1 MSLRSIGTNI
11 AAGALLCALAGCS
24 QNGESNA
31 PASGNRNAP
40 ANGHTAAAPN
50 GGWIAHGAT
59 ACEKYLTPDVVAAIL
74 SHPAGK
80 SKRLS
85 GPACTHE
92 SGDSGGS
99 ISITLSSAGPAAFE
113 QYQQYLVDP
122 RPLAG
127 VGDKASSSIT
137 GIDAVKGNDRTC
149 TIDAGG
155 APGST
160 KLTGGALAQ
169 KLGEICNTLFAL
181 P

>member
-1 MSLRSIGTNI
+1 MTQRSI
-11 AAGALLCALAGCS
+11 AARVAKGAMMCALAACS
-24 QNGESNA
+24 QNHGSDTAGPGE
-31 PASGNRNAP
+31 GNAP
-40 ANGHTAAAPN
+40 ANTPPISAQN
-50 GGWIAHGAT
+50 GWIANGAI
-59 ACEKYLTPDVVAAIL
+59 ACDKYLTPDVVAAIL
-74 SHPAGK
+74 SHPAGQA
-80 SKRLS
+80 KRLS
-85 GPACTHE
+85 GQACTFE
-92 SGDSGGS
+92 SSDSGGS
-99 ISITLSSAGPAAFE
+99 ISITLSNAGPAAFD

-127 VGDKASSSIT
+127 VGDKASTSLT

-169 KLGEICNTLFAL
+169 KLGEICNKLFAL

>member
-1 MSLRSIGTNI
+1 MTQRSI
-11 AAGALLCALAGCS
+11 AANFVTGAVLCALAACS
-24 QNGESNA
+24 QNHGSNTAGPGDGNA
-31 PASGNRNAP
+31 PASNR
-40 ANGHTAAAPN
+40 AAAPS
-50 GGWIAHGAT
+50 GWIANGAT
-59 ACEKYLTPDVVAAIL
+59 ACDKYLTPDVVAAIL

-80 SKRLS
+80 AKRLS
-85 GPACTHE
+85 DQACTFE
-92 SGDSGGS
+92 SNDSGGS
-99 ISITLSSAGPAAFE
+99 ISITLSNAGPAAFE

-127 VGDKASSSIT
+127 VGDKASSSFT

-160 KLTGGALAQ
+160 KLTGDALSQ
-169 KLGEICNTLFAL
+169 KLGEICNRLFAL

>member
-1 MSLRSIGTNI
+1 MPQRSTAAYI
-11 AAGALLCALAGCS
+11 ATGAMLCALAACS
-24 QNGESNA
+24 QNHGSNNVG
-31 PASGNRNAP
+31 PSDSS
-40 ANGHTAAAPN
+40 AAASNQAAPSN
-50 GGWIAHGAT
+50 GWIANGAT
-59 ACEKYLTPDVVAAIL
+59 ACDKYLTPDVVAAIL

-80 SKRLS
+80 TKRLS
-85 GPACTHE
+85 GQACTFE
-92 SGDSGGS
+92 SNDSGGN
-99 ISITLSSAGPAAFE
+99 ISITLSNAGSAAFD

-127 VGDKASSSIT
+127 VGDKASSSLT

-160 KLTGGALAQ
+160 KLTGDALAQ
-169 KLGEICNTLFAL
+169 KLGEICNKLLAL